1 MSDLSRATVVRLP
14 RYLRL
19 LEEGNGGSKET
30 VSSDELADAAGVT
43 ATNVRRD
50 LAALGFPG
58 TRGVGYSAGNLRDRI
73 RRELGIEN
81 RRKVGIIGAG
91 NLGTALA
98 RYPGL
103 NRRGFDVAA
112 IYDIASVRIGQQ
124 VAGLTVRS
132 LDLMPADRRAGVFD
146 MAILAVPASAAQQ
159 VADTLVDSG
168 ITSILNF
175 APVRV
180 GVPDSV
186 AVRQVDLSHELQIL
200 SYYG

>member
-1 MSDLSRATVVRLP
+1 MSDLSPATVVRLP

-19 LEEGNGGSKET
+19 LEEGDGSKET
-30 VSSDELADAAGVT
+30 VSSDELAEAAGVT
-43 ATNVRRD
+43 AANVRRD
-50 LAALGFPG
+50 MAALDFQG
-58 TRGVGYSAGNLRDRI
+58 TRGVGYSAANLRDRI

-81 RRKVGIIGAG
+81 RRRVGIIGAG

-103 NRRGFDVAA
+103 SRRGFDVAA
-112 IYDIASVRIGQQ
+112 IYDVDSHRIGHE
-124 VAGLTVRS
+124 VAGLTVRPMG
-132 LDLMPADRRAGVFD
+132 LMPSDRRAGVFD

-175 APVRV
+175 APVRI
-180 GVPDSV
+180 GVPGTV